1 MNFRTTKLCALALT
15 VAASGCDMIKM
26 HGVVKTTTV
35 IDGKETTKERKFES
49 LEEMPAALR
58 AGAGDMAETTEEIAK
73 KLTEAPPPGQVKLSD
88 LSKSLEPYEKSP
100 EFNFLAKAKNPD
112 GTPIEFKYVRIGV
125 PSYDQFFQKSAEL
138 FALMYQLKQT
148 THRLREIAGA
158 VLDKKD
164 DASGALGDLVK
175 EALAAEPGA
184 GKEGLVKEL
193 KELKEITAML
203 APACV
208 EMVKK
213 TQELVSAGQQLIAGA
228 ASSITNPKTALHLD
242 LIVKGLKQSVS
253 VVAESGN
260 LLKDVSQD
268 IAALA

>member
-1 MNFRTTKLCALALT
+1 MRFQTAKLFALGLALA
-15 VAASGCDMIKM
+15 VSGCDMIKM

-49 LEEMPAALR
+49 LEEMPAALK
-58 AGAGDMAETTEEIAK
+58 AGAGDMADTTEELAK

-88 LSKSLEPYEKSP
+88 LSKSLEPYESNP
-100 EFNFLAKAKNPD
+100 ELNFLAKAKNAD

-148 THRLREIAGA
+148 THRLREISAA

-164 DASGALGDLVK
+164 EASGTLGDLVK
-175 EALAAEPGA
+175 EALAAEPPA

-203 APACV
+203 APACL

-242 LIVKGLKQSVS
+242 LIVKGLKQSVGL
-253 VVAESGN
+253 VTESAG
-260 LLKDVSQD
+260 LLKDVSAE
-268 IAALA
+268 IVALA